1 MAAPKI
7 LRGLYRPSSSSHKG
21 QNGLALIIAGGK
33 KYHGSAVLSVLAATR
48 FCDLVYF
55 YSPSAKVEFLVR
67 KATPC
72 VICISKKELAAHI
85 RKADAILIGPGMEV
99 DAYTRKLV
107 HTVISSGKKCVL
119 DATGIRCAK
128 LNELHRD
135 CVLTPHVREFEAA
148 FGLKANEYNVRACVQ
163 KYGCNILLKG
173 KMDLVAWAGKMGGRS
188 TKLRVRAVKIYGG
201 NAGLTKGGTGDTLAG
216 LLCALLCKNEVPVSM
231 CAASFVN
238 KKAGEALARKFGMN
252 YSALDVANEV
262 SPALFKV
269 NK

>member
-1 MAAPKI
+1 MGNI
-7 LRGLYRPSSSSHKG
+7 LKYLGKLHKPTSKSHKG
-21 QNGLALIIAGGK
+21 QNGLALIVAGGE

-55 YSPSAKVEFLVR
+55 YSPSAKVEFLAR

-72 VICISKKELAAHI
+72 VICISKKELSAHI

-99 DAYTRKLV
+99 DAYTKKLV
-107 HTVISSGKKCVL
+107 HAVISSGKKCVL

-128 LNELHRD
+128 LSELHKN
-135 CVLTPHVREFEAA
+135 CVLTPHVREFESA
-148 FGLKANEYNVRACVQ
+148 FGLAANAKNAKFCAK
-163 KYGCNILLKG
+163 KYKCNILLKG
-173 KMDLVAWAGKMGGRS
+173 RVDTVAGFDGKS
-188 TKLRVRAVKIYGG
+188 IEVSGG

-216 LLCALLCKNEVPVSM
+216 LLCALLCKNEAFASM
-231 CAASFVN
+231 CAASYVN
-238 KKAGEALARKFGMN
+238 KKAGERLAKKFGMN

-262 SPALFKV
+262 SPALFKL